1 MQQSLAGE
9 SVLLFLLKFFVYIYS
24 NVYKCSIVFASVI
37 KLMPATASSV
47 DKVKSFSPAIFRHT
61 ALYPASEKY
70 ADVLAVRF
78 ATSGKLSFDFKPFYS
93 STHVPG

>member
-1 MQQSLAGE
+1 
-9 SVLLFLLKFFVYIYS
+9 
-24 NVYKCSIVFASVI
+24 
-37 KLMPATASSV
+37 MPATASSV
-47 DKVKSFSPAIFRHT
+47 DKVKSFQILPFFRL

-78 ATSGKLSFDFKPFYS
+78 VNQWKTVFDFKPFYS